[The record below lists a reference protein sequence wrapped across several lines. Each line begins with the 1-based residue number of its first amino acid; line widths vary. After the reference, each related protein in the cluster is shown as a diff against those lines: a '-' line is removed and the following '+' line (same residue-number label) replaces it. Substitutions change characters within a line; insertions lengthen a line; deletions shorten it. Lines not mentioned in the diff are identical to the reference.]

1 MNEGKER
8 ATREEYYGDDDLER
22 YYYSYTFVFVS
33 PPLSSVWCATFAML
47 LLLLSLLLLLL
58 LLLPLL
64 QAPSA
69 DDVRRHAS
77 IAYFKAFNS
86 FATSVNFASNFS
98 R

>member
-47 LLLLSLLLLLL
+47 LLLLLLL

-69 DDVRRHAS
+69 DDVRRRAS